1 MIARATGGDALRD
14 LGAIFLVAVALNYP
28 WELAHGPLFVGMD
41 SFRAMGWHCFVAA
54 LGDGVLVWIIHAT
67 GCAAFQRADWFE
79 RPGLAGYAVML
90 GMGLALAVGVEW
102 IAVHTL
108 HRWAYTARMPLI
120 PGLGIGVTPVLQ
132 MLVLPPLVFY
142 LAAKTVIQCRWR

>member
-1 MIARATGGDALRD
+1 MSAQATGGDTLRG
-14 LGAIFLVAVALNYP
+14 LSAIFLVAVALNYP

-41 SFRAMGWHCFVAA
+41 SFQAMWWHCFVAA
-54 LGDGVLVWIIHAT
+54 LGDGVLVWIIHAA
-67 GCAAFQRADWFE
+67 GRAAFQRADWFA

-108 HRWAYTARMPLI
+108 HRWTYTAQMPLI

-132 MLVLPPLVFY
+132 MLVLPPLIFY
-142 LAAKTVIQCRWR
+142 LAAKTVIQCPCR